1 MCCFITT
8 SCISLFLQ
16 LALLIRSR
24 VENSENVV
32 YIRRGRCHGVAL
44 WMEYRL
50 TDDITVSM
58 GLTQPASEE
67 VFHAILTFTLAVFLC
82 SCARKSVGFNTLFL
96 SSGSVCVESTPETGS
111 VLLTRAMGKHRRR
124 RGERDL
130 QHNL

>member
-8 SCISLFLQ
+8 SCTSLFLQ
-16 LALLIRSR
+16 LALLICSR

-67 VFHAILTFTLAVFLC
+67 VFHAILTFTLTVFYVFLC
-82 SCARKSVGFNTLFL
+82 KKKCRI
-96 SSGSVCVESTPETGS
+96 
-111 VLLTRAMGKHRRR
+111 
-124 RGERDL
+124 
-130 QHNL
+130 